1 MGLVDPM
8 RSTADLDG
16 EGLSYGVE
24 RRSRDKEESKFAE
37 IAKVT
42 ESTYTDSDVSSG
54 NTYLYRVFAKNEFGT
69 GIGSNVV
76 PVRYIKIEAPTGPTK
91 LTAEAI
97 ESFALKAAELLKD
110 AFYHGFN
117 TCFPNAPDRDLVEV
131 GVGKTWGDASSEQAI
146 VSLDEAT
153 LCRVARKSS
162 VHPSILWALSRN
174 PS

>member
-1 MGLVDPM
+1 MMALVDPM

-24 RRSRDKEESKFAE
+24 RRSRGKEESKFAE

-97 ESFALKAAELLKD
+97 E
-110 AFYHGFN
+110 FY
-117 TCFPNAPDRDLVEV
+117 
-131 GVGKTWGDASSEQAI
+131 
-146 VSLDEAT
+146 VSLDWEAGDDLATGYTIVRKLGSEGSFSTIGTTSTTTAFTDVAVTKGTTYTYVVYASNESGNSLPSAEVT
-153 LCRVARKSS
+153 LTFD
-162 VHPSILWALSRN
+162 
-174 PS
+174 

>member
-1 MGLVDPM
+1 MMALVDPM
-8 RSTADLDG
+8 RPTADLDG

-24 RRSRDKEESKFAE
+24 RRSRGKEESKFAE

-69 GIGSNVV
+69 GIGSYVV

-97 ESFALKAAELLKD
+97 ES
-110 AFYHGFN
+110 Y
-117 TCFPNAPDRDLVEV
+117 
-131 GVGKTWGDASSEQAI
+131 
-146 VSLDEAT
+146 VSLDWEAGDDLATGYTIDRKLGLEGSFSTIGTTSTTTAFTDVAVTMGTTYTYVVYASNESGNSLPSAEVT
-153 LCRVARKSS
+153 LTFD
-162 VHPSILWALSRN
+162 
-174 PS
+174 

>member
-8 RSTADLDG
+8 RPTADLDG

-24 RRSRDKEESKFAE
+24 RRSRGKEESKFAE

-97 ESFALKAAELLKD
+97 
-110 AFYHGFN
+110 
-117 TCFPNAPDRDLVEV
+117 VE
-131 GVGKTWGDASSEQAI
+131 
-146 VSLDEAT
+146 
-153 LCRVARKSS
+153 
-162 VHPSILWALSRN
+162 
-174 PS
+174 